1 VTIQPGTAQP
11 PVTRAQTMLFTP
23 GARLGWT
30 FRDHRS
36 LIVPYPEPPP
46 DPAII
51 REHTAAQL
59 AAAQRSWQLAQTWAA
74 RPSLIGAIALVT
86 LGGCAHAV
94 STATP
99 FLPIVLAAVVL
110 SAPGLAWSAWRY
122 TQLTQ
127 ARTASPDQ
135 LYQIAYQQWA
145 QRAADWDHAE
155 LTRLGG
161 TPEWGSVIP
170 PARRIDV
177 FGGTPAGWASLL
189 TVHGASLMA
198 TSPLLVADLTGQ
210 HAAGALAALMRDVGG
225 PTAVYLL
232 PRDLDRCGLMSGLS
246 PRQLAS
252 ALAEAIHA
260 GTPGGA
266 RTDRALDVRV
276 LEHLASALT
285 GHGIT
290 IPRLAAAV
298 QAALDHPVPGGLL
311 TAHEA
316 DMIRGPLFGEDYRP
330 QISANLVRL
339 DAFLSGLA
347 GDTATG
353 PPGPPPPVWC
363 TILALEP
370 AASSARTELTGTLVI
385 QWLTMQVTAAT
396 GQVPAVIIA
405 AADQITR
412 DHLEQLSAACE
423 RRGVP
428 LTLLFRHLRDD
439 ATALIGGGATAF
451 MRLGNHHE
459 AEQAAAFIGRH
470 HRFVLSG
477 WTATRGSDHT
487 TTRGTS
493 ESWGTSQSRGTSTT
507 SGWNE
512 DHLFNRGT
520 SGSSTR
526 SREHGQN
533 YNHGTEQSQSDGTSW
548 SAARN
553 TARVYEYTVEPAVL
567 QSLPDHALLLA
578 NRPNGTTLQPIEC
591 HPAIISLPHAS
602 TAPLGPP

>member
-1 VTIQPGTAQP
+1 
-11 PVTRAQTMLFTP
+11 
-23 GARLGWT
+23 
-30 FRDHRS
+30 
-36 LIVPYPEPPP
+36 
-46 DPAII
+46 
-51 REHTAAQL
+51 
-59 AAAQRSWQLAQTWAA
+59 
-74 RPSLIGAIALVT
+74 
-86 LGGCAHAV
+86 
-94 STATP
+94 
-99 FLPIVLAAVVL
+99 
-110 SAPGLAWSAWRY
+110 
-122 TQLTQ
+122 
-127 ARTASPDQ
+127 
-135 LYQIAYQQWA
+135 
-145 QRAADWDHAE
+145 
-155 LTRLGG
+155 
-161 TPEWGSVIP
+161 
-170 PARRIDV
+170 
-177 FGGTPAGWASLL
+177 
-189 TVHGASLMA
+189 MA

-210 HAAGALAALMRDVGG
+210 HTAAGLAALMRDTGG

-260 GTPGGA
+260 GTPDGA

-276 LEHLASALT
+276 LEHLASALA

-290 IPRLAAAV
+290 LPRLAAAV
-298 QAALDHPVPGGLL
+298 QAALDHPVPAGLL
-311 TAHEA
+311 APHEA

-330 QISANLVRL
+330 HISGNLVRL

-347 GDTATG
+347 DDTATG
-353 PPGPPPPVWC
+353 PPGPPPPAWC
-363 TILALEP
+363 TILATGP
-370 AASSARTELTGTLVI
+370 AASSARTELTATLVI

-412 DHLEQLSAACE
+412 DHLEQLAGACE

-477 WTATRGSDHT
+477 WTATHGSDHT

-493 ESWGTSQSRGTSTT
+493 ESWGTSQSRGTSSTH
-507 SGWNE
+507 GWSE
-512 DHLFNRGT
+512 DHLFKRGT

-533 YNHGTEQSQSDGTSW
+533 YNHGSEQSQSDGTSW
-548 SAARN
+548 SAATS
-553 TARVYEYTVEPAVL
+553 TARVYPLTEHPEEFL
-567 QSLPDHALLLA
+567 QVSGHF
-578 NRPNGTTLQPIEC
+578 
-591 HPAIISLPHAS
+591 S
-602 TAPLGPP
+602 